1 MDYAALAERALAGEL
16 LGREACRAVLASPDD
31 EILDLLAAAY
41 RVRRAHW
48 GRQVQ
53 LHVLQNAK
61 SGLCPEDCHY
71 CSQSSL
77 SQAKIDKYPYL
88 EREQIVE
95 AARRAHR
102 AGAVRYCIVG
112 SGRGPTPHEVD
123 YVGDIVRTIK
133 AEMPRLEICAC
144 VGILDEP
151 KARALKAAGVDRLN
165 HNLNT
170 SERFTPQIVTTHAYA
185 DRLGT
190 LRAARAA
197 GLELCTGAIF
207 GMGESDEDVIDV
219 LLALREL
226 APDSIPINFLIPIE
240 GTPLAGVRQLTPQQ
254 CLRQLAL
261 ARFLNPAAE
270 IRIAGG
276 REVHL
281 RSLQAVGLYA
291 ANSIFVD
298 GYLTTPGQR
307 TEDAQRM
314 IADLGFEIVASE
326 GAEAPTPVPSRD

>member
-133 AEMPRLEICAC
+133 AEMRGWRSAPASGSWTSPRRGRSRPRASTGSTTTSTPASASRRRSSPPTPTPTDWAPCA
-144 VGILDEP
+144 P
-151 KARALKAAGVDRLN
+151 PAPRA
-165 HNLNT
+165 
-170 SERFTPQIVTTHAYA
+170 
-185 DRLGT
+185 
-190 LRAARAA
+190 
-197 GLELCTGAIF
+197 GA
-207 GMGESDEDVIDV
+207 VH
-219 LLALREL
+219 
-226 APDSIPINFLIPIE
+226 
-240 GTPLAGVRQLTPQQ
+240 
-254 CLRQLAL
+254 
-261 ARFLNPAAE
+261 
-270 IRIAGG
+270 G
-276 REVHL
+276 RHL
-281 RSLQAVGLYA
+281 RHG
-291 ANSIFVD
+291 
-298 GYLTTPGQR
+298 
-307 TEDAQRM
+307 
-314 IADLGFEIVASE
+314 
-326 GAEAPTPVPSRD
+326 

>member
-1 MDYAALAERALAGEL
+1 
-16 LGREACRAVLASPDD
+16 
-31 EILDLLAAAY
+31 
-41 RVRRAHW
+41 
-48 GRQVQ
+48 
-53 LHVLQNAK
+53 
-61 SGLCPEDCHY
+61 
-71 CSQSSL
+71 
-77 SQAKIDKYPYL
+77 
-88 EREQIVE
+88 
-95 AARRAHR
+95 
-102 AGAVRYCIVG
+102 
-112 SGRGPTPHEVD
+112 
-123 YVGDIVRTIK
+123 
-133 AEMPRLEICAC
+133 
-144 VGILDEP
+144 
-151 KARALKAAGVDRLN
+151 
-165 HNLNT
+165 
-170 SERFTPQIVTTHAYA
+170 
-185 DRLGT
+185 
-190 LRAARAA
+190 
-197 GLELCTGAIF
+197 
-207 GMGESDEDVIDV
+207 MGESDEDVIDV